1 MGKIPSQGS
10 EPFDWKA
17 CRNTKKYYYQ
27 VVALGVC
34 SIFWK
39 KQVMLVCVQNAF
51 NMNEKYEQ
59 AAFYLKTWSF
69 SLTHRR
75 HAENIKGRLNFIKGR
90 IAFFP
95 HIVVFY
101 KNTASCLSEY
111 LVFKAIIL

>member
-17 CRNTKKYYYQ
+17 CKNTKKYYYQ

-51 NMNEKYEQ
+51 HMNEKYEQ

-69 SLTHRR
+69 SFNTQTSCRKYKGE
-75 HAENIKGRLNFIKGR
+75 AEL
-90 IAFFP
+90 
-95 HIVVFY
+95 H
-101 KNTASCLSEY
+101 
-111 LVFKAIIL
+111 